1 MAQNNNSKKNSNG
14 QKKPASKA
22 NIVPKTKNP
31 TLAELAEQQKLAN
44 EQNKKAHEA
53 ILAKG
58 DQGIA
63 ATIALGKAVKDGF
76 ELAAADQRQ
85 LAKNLANHEAS
96 DAARYDAKNKA
107 DAKDK
112 KDIMDAIASMGFNL
126 SKGWTGVTIFLM
138 VLAAIVVIIA
148 MGLSGAA
155 VMEIIFAAV
164 GIACAVLAF
173 SLFASLL
180 SKRG

>member
-1 MAQNNNSKKNSNG
+1 MAQNKNNSQKNSNG
-14 QKKPASKA
+14 QNKPASKA
-22 NIVPKTKNP
+22 NKTP
-31 TLAELAEQQKLAN
+31 TLVELAEQQRLIS

-63 ATIALGKAVKDGF
+63 ATAAVGKALKDGF
-76 ELAAADQRQ
+76 ELVAADQRQ

-126 SKGWTGVTIFLM
+126 SKGWIGVTIFLM
-138 VLAAIVVIIA
+138 VLAAIVAIIA